1 MQNNIGCHSL
11 NSSPY
16 ARRNVGVQFRIRAL
30 SDAAARILPEEMSY
44 MEFQR
49 PADAFLHTDSYQQY
63 LQQSIG
69 NSPRQS
75 RSISS
80 SVNSSNSSKTPRAM
94 RAASKIAIAHQV
106 QSHQQ
111 QQKSSTMSSRMS
123 LVHIPT
129 AASSKFASRNS
140 VIIRTIISSQQDL
153 PSKTLTARAQLLRLI
168 KQYRRDEMRA
178 RPHNIDDEQHHH
190 LVFELPSC
198 GLSPQVSM
206 GYLGVQTPMD
216 SLHDFS
222 KDQLSTEH

>member
-30 SDAAARILPEEMSY
+30 SDAAARILPEEEMSS
-44 MEFQR
+44 MEFQL

-63 LQQSIG
+63 LQQHSID

-80 SVNSSNSSKTPRAM
+80 SVNSSNSSKTPRAL
-94 RAASKIAIAHQV
+94 RAASKIAIAHQ
-106 QSHQQ
+106 QQ
-111 QQKSSTMSSRMS
+111 QQKSSIMSSRMS
-123 LVHIPT
+123 LLHIPT
-129 AASSKFASRNS
+129 ATSSKQASRNS
-140 VIIRTIISSQQDL
+140 IIIRTIVSSQQDL
-153 PSKTLTARAQLLRLI
+153 PSKTLTARAQLLKLI
-168 KQYRRDEMRA
+168 RQYRRDEMRA
-178 RPHNIDDEQHHH
+178 RPYNIDDEQHHH
-190 LVFELPSC
+190 ILFELPSC

-216 SLHDFS
+216 SLLDFS
-222 KDQLSTEH
+222 KDQLSIEH